1 MQPIARKLLVLSNAV
16 STAMAWIS
24 GLLFLLLALYM
35 TADVTS
41 RSLGGPFTGVAD
53 QFASF
58 TLALGGTWALARAL
72 SDGSHVRIDLF
83 LPLYGR
89 RLRGLAYTWS
99 MLMTVVFAAVLTQQ
113 AWILVG
119 KSAARKALVPQ
130 SLVDLPLAVP
140 QALSAV
146 GYTMFTVQSAVM
158 TIVALVLLFSD
169 HGELVEEIEHPAPG
183 EKA

>member
-1 MQPIARKLLVLSNAV
+1 MQNLTRTLLSVTNKV

-72 SDGSHVRIDLF
+72 SDGTHVRIDLF

-89 RLRGLAYTWS
+89 RLKGLFYIWS
-99 MLMTVVFAAVLTQQ
+99 MLMAAVFAAVLTKQ
-113 AWILVG
+113 AWVLVG

-130 SLVDLPLAVP
+130 SLIDLPLAIP
-140 QALSAV
+140 QALSAI
-146 GYTMFTVQSAVM
+146 GYTMFTVQACVM
-158 TIVALVLLFSD
+158 TLAAIVLFFAGRD
-169 HGELVEEIEHPAPG
+169 DLQHELEFHSH
-183 EKA
+183 